1 MFPTH
6 KVKSELT
13 GAFPR
18 HIRGSLDATVEV
30 ALTGHANH
38 SFSFALVQRWKVV
51 GKHTLAPLL
60 DWWDWRLCL
69 IVIESCFAEKR
80 LEIVMRSPS
89 KNPNLVV
96 TWVLKV
102 SNPQTASDHILRG
115 LPHTY
120 KNITGPG
127 NGTEI
132 VNKCTCTY
140 ICHSVKNLV
149 ESILACFAELRVV
162 A

>member
-1 MFPTH
+1 M
-6 KVKSELT
+6 KSELT

-69 IVIESCFAEKR
+69 IVIESCFAEKGWKSWCA
-80 LEIVMRSPS
+80 VHQKTPTPS
-89 KNPNLVV
+89 WPGLWKCL
-96 TWVLKV
+96 TLKPPV
-102 SNPQTASDHILRG
+102 IIIILRG

-120 KNITGPG
+120 KNITCPG

-132 VNKCTCTY
+132 VNKCTY

-149 ESILACFAELRVV
+149 ERILACFAELV